1 MKNIVGSEIEK
12 HKINIIPMEEVLW
25 KAGGISKKELFDK
38 KEFGYAR
45 KMVHF
50 KKMEDCY

>member
-1 MKNIVGSEIEK
+1 MDD
-12 HKINIIPMEEVLW
+12 VLW
-25 KAGGISKKELFDK
+25 KAENNIYKKELFDK

-45 KMVHF
+45 KMVLF